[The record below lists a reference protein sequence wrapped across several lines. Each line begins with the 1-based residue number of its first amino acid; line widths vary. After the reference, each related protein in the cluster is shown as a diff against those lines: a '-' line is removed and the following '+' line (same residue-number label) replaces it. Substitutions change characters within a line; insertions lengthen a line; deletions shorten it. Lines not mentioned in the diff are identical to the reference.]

1 MSDWNGEHY
10 KNHARSQEIA
20 ALKIIDRISFRGD
33 ERVLDIGCG
42 TGNITKVLAEKV
54 KHGDVIGIDSSEKMI
69 QQALADYQTI
79 ENLDFQMA
87 NAGSFEFEK
96 KFDLIVSFFALHW
109 VKDHAKVIENVKR
122 SLKDGGKIC
131 FLMIS
136 GGGPTRGKVFQ
147 RDPWKSE
154 ISNLEDRFVVIMDE
168 DYNQLLDKFGFVKD
182 CVEVIKM
189 PHLFSTRKDMI
200 QNFMTWLPYATGL
213 SEERCLVLAGELID
227 NISDEP
233 NQQTNIKAVP
243 SILYVEAHI

>member
-96 KFDLIVSFFALHW
+96 KFDLIVSFFA
-109 VKDHAKVIENVKR
+109 
-122 SLKDGGKIC
+122 
-131 FLMIS
+131 
-136 GGGPTRGKVFQ
+136 
-147 RDPWKSE
+147 
-154 ISNLEDRFVVIMDE
+154 
-168 DYNQLLDKFGFVKD
+168 YN
-182 CVEVIKM
+182 
-189 PHLFSTRKDMI
+189 
-200 QNFMTWLPYATGL
+200 YY
-213 SEERCLVLAGELID
+213 
-227 NISDEP
+227 P
-233 NQQTNIKAVP
+233 N
-243 SILYVEAHI
+243 